1 MRTKMKETKKIVSL
15 DFDGDDKMLNCVTP
29 DGIVARVDVTKISLE
44 QAFQLFDMKDAI
56 DFSVQQNKEK
66 TL

>member
-1 MRTKMKETKKIVSL
+1 MRTKMKETKKLVAL

-29 DGIVARVDVTKISLE
+29 DGIVARVDITKISLD
-44 QAFQLFDMKDAI
+44 QAFELFNMRDAV
-56 DFSVQQNKEK
+56 DFSAQQEK

>member
-1 MRTKMKETKKIVSL
+1 MKTKMKDTKRMVSL

-29 DGIVARVDVTKISLE
+29 DGIVARVDIAKISLD
-44 QAFQLFDMKDAI
+44 QAFELFNMKDAI
-56 DFSVQQNKEK
+56 EFKSVQKSEK